1 MPLLRRKGRYRHVS
15 ALEDERAGRESTN
28 PQEKECS
35 VKPTTHVKISGL
47 CLTGLCLMAVFA
59 FGAAGSASAKTLLF
73 VPEGTAKF
81 PVHFA
86 GSGPASLLETTSGKK
101 IQSKKVD
108 ILAVILNSTLFDVH
122 LRFLE
127 TFAEGL
133 EFATCSNTA
142 NAGEILANVLGHLGL
157 THPGDKPGVLLLVDG
172 SILFTCF
179 GTEIHAKGAIIGE
192 ITHPEILKPGQKL
205 IGFKFTQTNGVQNV
219 TQFLLG
225 NELLVNQF
233 QQASFLPEG
242 YLQFGQSGSAL
253 LHILEGS
260 FQIIDE

>member
-1 MPLLRRKGRYRHVS
+1 MKFM
-15 ALEDERAGRESTN
+15 
-28 PQEKECS
+28 K
-35 VKPTTHVKISGL
+35 HVKISGL

-86 GSGPASLLETTSGKK
+86 GSGGHSLLETTSGKK
-101 IQSKKVD
+101 VESEKVD
-108 ILAVILNSTLFDVH
+108 VLAVILNSTLFDVH

-133 EFATCSNTA
+133 KFATCSNTA
-142 NAGEILANVLGHLGL
+142 NSGEVLANVLGHLGL
-157 THPGDKPGVLLLVDG
+157 THPGDKPGVLLLIDG
-172 SILFTCF
+172 SILFTCAGVLNHVKGSVI
-179 GTEIHAKGAIIGE
+179 GT
-192 ITHPEILKPGQKL
+192 ITHPEILKSGQKL
-205 IGFKFTQTNGVQNV
+205 IGFSFAQTAGIQDV

-233 QQASFLPEG
+233 QQTQVLPEG
-242 YLQFGQSGSAL
+242 FLQSGQSGSAL